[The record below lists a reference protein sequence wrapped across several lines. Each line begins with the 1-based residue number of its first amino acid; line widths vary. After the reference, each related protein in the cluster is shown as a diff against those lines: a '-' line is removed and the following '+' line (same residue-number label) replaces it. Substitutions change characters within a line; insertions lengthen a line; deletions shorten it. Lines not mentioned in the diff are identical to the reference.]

1 MKIINGKE
9 LRELLH
15 ISTTV
20 FYKWR
25 KAGMPYHQ
33 FPGSRAYY
41 VPSEVFEWLEKTGHQ
56 KQRDMDRRIE

>member
-1 MKIINGKE
+1 MKIINGKQ
-9 LRELLH
+9 LRESLH

-20 FYKWR
+20 FYKWK

-41 VPSEVFEWLEKTGHQ
+41 VPSEVFEWLEKTGQQ
-56 KQRDMDRRIE
+56 KHEVGLKE